1 MIRNEQLAVLRR
13 LRREGRINDEEYENL
28 AGSYRDTGPSPN
40 QAASSDGGDHES
52 LEEPTVRQ
60 RAPRKDGARPLPV
73 LSTPSLRVHP
83 ASYVISLAAASAV
96 MLLIS
101 SLGMLSWWVSLPTI
115 LVLVT
120 TLFEGWG
127 KVTLVGGLTV
137 VAMTVVGLLSTLGD
151 SPQPEPVATGTIP
164 PQDPYP
170 PIPGSLGIY
179 MDQLTVLWN
188 TVEGPP
194 RITRGLTRHNEI
206 GEFDTFIYRFGDW
219 GSLAGAFDP
228 DTEAVYALLAT
239 GSFTQPAT
247 AQLYVHVCFLVAP
260 YSQECID
267 AYHEQ
272 GLAGGT
278 LEDFVDIVHE
288 AEWTLGDDTWRLQ
301 IGHNLMAIRV
311 YGEDAA

>member
-1 MIRNEQLAVLRR
+1 MVRNEQLAALRR
-13 LRREGRINDEEYENL
+13 LRREAPIDDEEYENL
-28 AGSYRDTGPSPN
+28 AGSYRDSDLSPD
-40 QAASSDGGDHES
+40 QAATSDEADHDFG
-52 LEEPTVRQ
+52 EEATVK
-60 RAPRKDGARPLPV
+60 RAPRQDVAQPV
-73 LSTPSLRVHP
+73 VSPTKTALRVNSP
-83 ASYVISLAAASAV
+83 SYVISLAAASAV
-96 MLLIS
+96 MILIS
-101 SLGMLSWWVSLPTI
+101 ALGMLSWWVSVPTI

-127 KVTLVGGLTV
+127 KVTLVGGLAV
-137 VAMTVVGLLSTLGD
+137 VTIMVVGLLSTLGD
-151 SPQPEPVATGTIP
+151 SSKPAPVATGTIP

-179 MDQLTVLWN
+179 MDQVSTLWN
-188 TVEGPP
+188 TVDGPP

-272 GLAGGT
+272 GLAEGT
-278 LEDFVDIVHE
+278 LEDFVDIAHE
-288 AEWTLGDDTWRLQ
+288 AEWALGDETWRLQ
-301 IGHNLMAIRV
+301 IGQNLMAIRV
-311 YGEDAA
+311 YGKDAT